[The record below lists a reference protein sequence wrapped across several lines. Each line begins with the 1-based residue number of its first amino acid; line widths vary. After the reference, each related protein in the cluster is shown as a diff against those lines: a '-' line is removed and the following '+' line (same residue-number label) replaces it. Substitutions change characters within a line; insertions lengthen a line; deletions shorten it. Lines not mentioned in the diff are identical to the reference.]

1 MSPILTALA
10 VGGLGWLLWLLTHN
24 FLTRSLLEKIP
35 GPKSASWIQGRSVI
49 YHFSCPSLITLKLH
63 P

>member
-24 FLTRSLLEKIP
+24 FLTRSPLDKIP
-35 GPKSASWIQGRSVI
+35 GPKSASWIHGRNGI
-49 YHFSCPSLITLKLH
+49 HHFSCPSLIRVILH